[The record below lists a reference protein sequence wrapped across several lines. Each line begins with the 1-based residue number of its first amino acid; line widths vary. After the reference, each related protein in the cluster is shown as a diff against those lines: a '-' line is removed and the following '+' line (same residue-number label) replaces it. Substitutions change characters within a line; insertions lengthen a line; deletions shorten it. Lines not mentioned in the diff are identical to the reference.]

1 MQEKRL
7 VKSTFSSY
15 HKVMGKLTK
24 SDVEHVAKLANLKL
38 TSEETKKYTD
48 QLGKIVDFVS
58 ELSEVNTSNLEPTS
72 QTTGLEDVYRV
83 DEIKEE
89 NGLKVEEA
97 LSGTDKTYNNAFK
110 VDAILNKE

>member
-1 MQEKRL
+1 
-7 VKSTFSSY
+7 
-15 HKVMGKLTK
+15 MGKLTK
-24 SDVEHVAKLANLKL
+24 FDVEHVAKLANLNL
-38 TSEETKKYTD
+38 SSEETKKYTD

-89 NGLKVEEA
+89 NVLKIEEA
-97 LSGTDKTYNNAFK
+97 LSGTDKIYNNAFK
-110 VDAILNKE
+110 VNAILNKE